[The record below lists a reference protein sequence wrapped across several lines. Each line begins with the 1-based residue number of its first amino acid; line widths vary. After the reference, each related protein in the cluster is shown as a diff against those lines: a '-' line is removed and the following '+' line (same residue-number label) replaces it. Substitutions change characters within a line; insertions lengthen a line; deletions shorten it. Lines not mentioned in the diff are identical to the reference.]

1 MKYYRYR
8 IQSYCD
14 HWGGVVIAEN
24 KERALDQ
31 IIDAYRENRHDIV
44 DEDVA
49 VWEVERDEETAE
61 LYGKHNVIECY

>member
-1 MKYYRYR
+1 MKYYRYS
-8 IQSYCD
+8 IQNGC
-14 HWGGVVIAEN
+14 WGGVAIAEN

-31 IIDAYRENRHDIV
+31 IIDAYREDRHDIV

-61 LYGKHNVIECY
+61 LYAKHNVIECY